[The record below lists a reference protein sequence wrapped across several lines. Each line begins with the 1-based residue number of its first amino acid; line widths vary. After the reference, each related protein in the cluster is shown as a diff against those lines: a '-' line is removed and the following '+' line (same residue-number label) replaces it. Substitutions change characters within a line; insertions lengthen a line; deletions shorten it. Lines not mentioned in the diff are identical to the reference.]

1 MRNFVVLLFC
11 TSGLLGL
18 NGCGSSSTSIDDG
31 GVNETAFNWQIREGI
46 PLPVEPDS
54 NPMTQ
59 AKFELGRHLFYDIR
73 LSGNGTQSC
82 ASCHHQNKAF
92 SDGLVTSVGSTGDVH
107 PRNAQ
112 SLVNVAYNA
121 SFTWG
126 NPALLTIESQML
138 VPLFGEFPVEQGITD
153 QNRDGVLQSII
164 DEPAYVSLFEQAFP
178 EQGNPYRF
186 DNIVKAIGSFVRGLT
201 SFNSPFDQYEL
212 GDDSALSASAKRG
225 MALFFSERMECFHCH
240 GGYNFSDSTVDRTI
254 AFVSRPF
261 HNTGLYNIGGT
272 GDFPPGKQ
280 GVIEITGDAGD
291 MGKFRAPTL
300 RNIELTAPYMHDG
313 SIETLEQVIEFYS
326 AGGRNIETGP
336 FAGDG
341 RFNPFKDGFVHG
353 FTATDQEKQ
362 DLIAFL
368 KSLTDTSVMQSSR
381 FSNPWN
387 P

>member
-1 MRNFVVLLFC
+1 
-11 TSGLLGL
+11 
-18 NGCGSSSTSIDDG
+18 
-31 GVNETAFNWQIREGI
+31 
-46 PLPVEPDS
+46 
-54 NPMTQ
+54 
-59 AKFELGRHLFYDIR
+59 
-73 LSGNGTQSC
+73 
-82 ASCHHQNKAF
+82 
-92 SDGLVTSVGSTGDVH
+92 
-107 PRNAQ
+107 
-112 SLVNVAYNA
+112 
-121 SFTWG
+121 
-126 NPALLTIESQML
+126 
-138 VPLFGEFPVEQGITD
+138 
-153 QNRDGVLQSII
+153 
-164 DEPAYVSLFEQAFP
+164 
-178 EQGNPYRF
+178 
-186 DNIVKAIGSFVRGLT
+186 
-201 SFNSPFDQYEL
+201 
-212 GDDSALSASAKRG
+212 
-225 MALFFSERMECFHCH
+225 MECFHCH

-272 GDFPPGKQ
+272 GDFPPGNQ
-280 GVIEITGDAGD
+280 GVIEISGDAGD

-300 RNIELTAPYMHDG
+300 RNIEFTAPYMHDG

-353 FTATDQEKQ
+353 FSATDQEKQ